1 MKDGILFLAR
11 SLGFAA
17 YSSVKSVKLEGW
29 ESPRNYHRITISGHV
44 DEIPCKVARKKAV
57 PRKQIKDVLR
67 TGFTVE
73 SLGEGDYYGF
83 ELVEEP
89 HFLLGDF
96 TVTHNTSL
104 IKGFM
109 KSMSKN
115 GQGGLFECLDMTDPF
130 MFARLTQEYC
140 NYSFAQMC
148 EIIAPDSIEPEDRKF
163 DEVTD
168 EMREG
173 LFADMAKA
181 MEDYKHV
188 TFQFDSGTSIEDIRD
203 HIIKYR
209 ALKGDYPKVV
219 FVDYLEKVRG
229 PYSDDTA
236 NSGFVAA
243 RLQDLAREFKCVVFL
258 LVQPQ
263 KHADRDWETNTTL
276 G

>member
-1 MKDGILFLAR
+1 
-11 SLGFAA
+11 
-17 YSSVKSVKLEGW
+17 
-29 ESPRNYHRITISGHV
+29 
-44 DEIPCKVARKKAV
+44 
-57 PRKQIKDVLR
+57 
-67 TGFTVE
+67 
-73 SLGEGDYYGF
+73 
-83 ELVEEP
+83 
-89 HFLLGDF
+89 
-96 TVTHNTSL
+96 
-104 IKGFM
+104 
-109 KSMSKN
+109 
-115 GQGGLFECLDMTDPF
+115 
-130 MFARLTQEYC
+130 
-140 NYSFAQMC
+140 MC

-263 KHADRDWETNTTL
+263 KHAGDPNEPIMSMRKIKGSSKIEQDSRVVLTL
-276 G
+276 WRPMMKVDDPKLDKYMSVAIVKNNLGQLGKFDFMWDGLTGQIRSMTPDERNQYELVLQRIQDEKQAEEEERKKGWWKGNDDEI